1 MTMIIFLDV
10 FDCARVSCGALTR
23 HVEDAHHLAK
33 DTLSFSLQT
42 SNAPFNDIVLLNFL
56 KCQSTATLYAA
67 VAFHRF
73 SKTDQ
78 I

>member
-42 SNAPFNDIVLLNFL
+42 SNAPFNDIVLLNF
-56 KCQSTATLYAA
+56 
-67 VAFHRF
+67 
-73 SKTDQ
+73 
-78 I
+78 